1 MASAGS
7 DVKIIIL
14 DDDTRK
20 TFQNNVFL
28 LFAPTGAS
36 FSPTKLSIPFFII
49 SGLDRKISV
58 RATRDELIERGILL
72 PDVATVAP
80 RLPPISSLSNRES
93 SQSRL
98 SFPGKTMIPMLIFFK
113 EFSVTNFAVY
123 YTAKRFMF

>member
-1 MASAGS
+1 MNAISTLCSSISNDQDMASTGS
-7 DVKIIIL
+7 DVKIIIF

-20 TFQNNVFL
+20 TFKIDIFL
-28 LFAPTGAS
+28 YFAPAGAGL
-36 FSPTKLSIPFFII
+36 FTKLTPPFLNF

-98 SFPGKTMIPMLIFFK
+98 SFPGRTMIPMLILFK
-113 EFSVTNFAVY
+113 
-123 YTAKRFMF
+123 

>member
-1 MASAGS
+1 MASTGS

-20 TFQNNVFL
+20 TFQIDIFL
-28 LFAPTGAS
+28 YFAPAGVG
-36 FSPTKLSIPFFII
+36 FFIKLTPPFLI
-49 SGLDRKISV
+49 FSGLDRKISV

-98 SFPGKTMIPMLIFFK
+98 SFPGRTMIPMLFK
-113 EFSVTNFAVY
+113 
-123 YTAKRFMF
+123 